1 MFRSLAIVSL
11 ATTAAMAQLVI
22 PSGISD
28 GCSSFLTSL
37 NTNASFT
44 TCFSALSSAT
54 SDYTPGSAA
63 ATSPSTA
70 KIGSTLGNLCS
81 SSVTASC
88 PESLIRS
95 KLTDFYSACSAELTS
110 NRNEDVLSIY
120 DVLYTILPFRTATCA
135 QDDSGN
141 YCATKSK
148 LPSSGQTAAQI
159 QAALMSSSSSP
170 NFNTFGTNSI
180 PFMFLSPSLA
190 SSDLCNVCTRNIMTA
205 YLNFEAKVP
214 YAPGLSNSL
223 LLKSQTDLYSSI
235 VSNCGST
242 FLSGA
247 GVQAAGGLSGGT
259 LHSGAVSAVAKSQG
273 IIAVALGALA
283 VVSSAF

>member
-1 MFRSLAIVSL
+1 MA
-11 ATTAAMAQLVI
+11 ATAQLVEKVI

-28 GCSSFLTSL
+28 GCSSFLNNL
-37 NTNASFT
+37 NTNTSFT

-63 ATSPSTA
+63 ATSPSA
-70 KIGSTLGNLCS
+70 AQIGSALGNLCS
-81 SSVTASC
+81 SSVANSC

-95 KLTDFYSACSAELTS
+95 KLTDFYSACTSELTS
-110 NRNEDVLSIY
+110 NSNKDVISIY
-120 DVLYTILPFRTATCA
+120 DVLYTILPFRTASCA

-141 YCATKSK
+141 YCATKVK

-170 NFNTFGTNSI
+170 NFNTFGTNNI
-180 PFMFLSPSLA
+180 PFLFLSPSLS
-190 SSDLCNVCTRNIMTA
+190 SSDLCNVCTRNVMTA

-214 YAPGLSNSL
+214 YAPGLGNSI
-223 LLKSQTDLYSSI
+223 LLKGQTDLYSGV

-259 LHSGAVSAVAKSQG
+259 LHSGAASTVAMNQG
-273 IIAVALGALA
+273 FIAMALGTLA